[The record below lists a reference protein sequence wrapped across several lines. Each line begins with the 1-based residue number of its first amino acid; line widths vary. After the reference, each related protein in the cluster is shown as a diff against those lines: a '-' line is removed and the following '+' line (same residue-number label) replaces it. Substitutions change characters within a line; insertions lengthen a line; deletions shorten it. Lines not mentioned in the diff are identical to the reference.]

1 MTPHD
6 FSLLNPPDQE
16 IIMHYKGTFI
26 SCRQEEQ
33 FLIDRYQLEDFC
45 VEFFFNIDDGRKI
58 LIRCFTDCNELQSL
72 PDGFNIKAPY
82 EIISQILY

>member
-6 FSLLNPPDQE
+6 FSLLNHPDQE
-16 IIMHYKGTFI
+16 MIMHNKGTFI

-45 VEFFFNIDDGRKI
+45 VEFFFNIEDGRKI
-58 LIRCFTDCNELQSL
+58 LIRCLTNCNEMQSI
-72 PDGFNIKAPY
+72 PENFNIKPHY